1 MGVSC
6 LHSHP
11 QGQEGKGMLGDGSWS
26 YWEQMGRDGG
36 GDVGEAGGQPR
47 GGGVVGLCEGGN
59 WADPSSPR
67 PLGSRAN
74 YLKVLLYIL
83 WSRL

>member
-6 LHSHP
+6 LHSLP

-36 GDVGEAGGQPR
+36 VGTWGRQGVSLGVGEWWDYVREETGQTLPH
-47 GGGVVGLCEGGN
+47 L
-59 WADPSSPR
+59 DPWGPE
-67 PLGSRAN
+67 P
-74 YLKVLLYIL
+74 IT
-83 WSRL
+83 